1 MQILSMLLYSKNGQ
15 IQRLDFKLGSVNIIT
30 GSRRT
35 GKTAVQQIVE
45 YCFGKGECDIPRGI
59 IRSNVEWYGL
69 LLQIGDK
76 QVYVARRGPIGES
89 DSGSDIFLEVGASI
103 VPPPIN
109 VLRKTIDV
117 DGLTA
122 TFGDLLGIRENLF
135 TPPEGTTRNALE
147 ANFKHCWPYLFQ
159 RQDEVSSPMFLF
171 HREKEN
177 SFMQQA
183 IKDTLPYF
191 LGVVKENRL
200 IKQEELRRLRAEAS
214 RVRRRMQED
223 EWLRREALARGKS
236 LVAAAQE
243 LGMSPNA
250 QIPEDQETMVRL
262 LKQIS
267 VWTPDAPIEA
277 PGLALERLQ
286 DERSEM
292 LARYAELNRT
302 VGAMANFAGTQALFE
317 DEISEQK
324 LRLQSIGLL
333 KKEDADMHCPLCDSA
348 IAHSVPSTSEVASA
362 LEEVTMQLES
372 VSKERARLDRLIA
385 ERAAELSLLRQQL
398 RDKGNQIDEALA
410 QNAFLLERR
419 ELDSRRSRA
428 LGRISLY
435 LEGLDVKEENADLK
449 ELLSSFEERIEA
461 LMEELEDDQFD
472 LELSSIA
479 NLVSEPLRNW
489 SRTLDLEYA
498 GLPYRFD
505 PTRLT
510 MVADT
515 ASGPITMNRM
525 GGGTNALANH
535 LLAFFCLH
543 KWFADQK
550 RPVPHFLMLD
560 QISQAYYPADY
571 TVDPN
576 DDERLKV
583 MQMYEWLFTRV
594 EESKGAL
601 QLIVSDHADIDKPW
615 FQQAVVAR
623 WRNGIGMVPSA
634 WYAQD

>member
-1 MQILSMLLYSKNGQ
+1 MQILSILLYSKNGDT
-15 IQRLDFKLGSVNIIT
+15 QRLDFKLGSVNIIT

-35 GKTAVQQIVE
+35 GKTAIQQIVE
-45 YCFGKGECDIPRGI
+45 YCLGKGECDIPRGV

-103 VPPPIN
+103 TLPPMNI
-109 VLRKTIDV
+109 LRKTIDV

-135 TPPEGTTRNALE
+135 TPPEGATRNALE
-147 ANFKHCWPYLFQ
+147 ANFKHSWHYLFQ

-177 SFMQQA
+177 PFMQQT

-214 RVRRRMQED
+214 RIRRRMQED
-223 EWLRREALARGKS
+223 EWLRREALARGKG

-277 PGLALERLQ
+277 PGLALDRLQ

-292 LARYAELNRT
+292 LARYTELNRT
-302 VGAMANFAGTQALFE
+302 VGAMATFAGTQALFE
-317 DEISEQK
+317 DEVSEQK

-333 KKEDADMHCPLCDSA
+333 KKEDADVHCPLCDSA
-348 IAHSVPSTSEVASA
+348 VAQSIPSTLDVTSA
-362 LEEVTMQLES
+362 LAEMTTQLES

-398 RDKGNQIDEALA
+398 RDKGNQIDEVLA
-410 QNAFLLERR
+410 QNAVLLERR

-435 LEGLDVKEENADLK
+435 LEGLDVKEQNADLK

-479 NLVSEPLRNW
+479 NLVSEPLRAW

-515 ASGPITMNRM
+515 ASGPMTMNRM

-535 LLAFFCLH
+535 LLAFLCLH
-543 KWFADQK
+543 KWFSDQR
-550 RPVPHFLMLD
+550 RPVPNFLMLD

-571 TVDPN
+571 AVDPK
-576 DDERLKV
+576 DDERLRV
-583 MQMYEWLFTRV
+583 MQMYEWLFARV
-594 EESKGAL
+594 KDLEGRL
-601 QLIVSDHADIDKPW
+601 QVIVSDHADIDKPW
-615 FQQAVVAR
+615 FQNAVVAR
-623 WRNGIGMVPSA
+623 WRNGVGMVPSA

>member
-1 MQILSMLLYSKNGQ
+1 
-15 IQRLDFKLGSVNIIT
+15 
-30 GSRRT
+30 
-35 GKTAVQQIVE
+35 
-45 YCFGKGECDIPRGI
+45 
-59 IRSNVEWYGL
+59 
-69 LLQIGDK
+69 LQIDDK

-89 DSGSDIFLEVGASI
+89 DSGSDVFLEVGASI
-103 VPPPIN
+103 TPPPMN
-109 VLRKTIDV
+109 SLRKTIDV

-135 TPPEGTTRNALE
+135 TPPEGTTRNPLE

-159 RQDEVSSPMFLF
+159 RSDEVSSPMFLF

-177 SFMQQA
+177 PFMQQA

-191 LGVVKENRL
+191 LGVEKENRL

-214 RVRRRMQED
+214 RIRRRMQED

-243 LGMSPNA
+243 LGMSPNT
-250 QIPEDQETMVRL
+250 QIPEDQVTMVRL

-317 DEISEQK
+317 DEVSEQK

-333 KKEDADMHCPLCDSA
+333 KKEDSDVHCPLCDSA
-348 IAHSVPSTSEVASA
+348 ITQSVPSTTEVTSA
-362 LEEVTMQLES
+362 LAEVTTQLES

-385 ERAAELSLLRQQL
+385 ERSAELSLLRQQL

-410 QNAFLLERR
+410 QNAVLLERR

-435 LEGLDVKEENADLK
+435 LEGLDVREENADLK
-449 ELLSSFEERIEA
+449 ELLNSFEERIEA

-479 NLVSEPLRNW
+479 NLVSQPLRNW

-515 ASGPITMNRM
+515 ASGPMTMNRM

-535 LLAFFCLH
+535 LLAFFCVH
-543 KWFADQK
+543 KWFADRH

-560 QISQAYYPADY
+560 QISQVYYPADY
-571 TVDPN
+571 VVDPK
-576 DDERLKV
+576 DDERLRV

-594 EESKGAL
+594 EEFRGTL

-615 FQQAVVAR
+615 FQEAVVAR
-623 WRNGIGMVPSA
+623 WRNGVGMVPNA
-634 WYAQD
+634 WYVQE